1 MNEETTTENSNEE
14 VKSAETSIP
23 EVYTL
28 RGWKE
33 YAGESLLIIFSV
45 LLALIL
51 TEFINNLHEKK
62 QFNELLNNIRNELI
76 TNKKYAQEQ
85 YAYNKKVIR
94 SIDSALTDPTIQ
106 RKIINNDEFHLKYI
120 APQGVL
126 YRFFDDVAWE
136 QAKSLNISSKLNF
149 KTISLLSNIYADQT
163 RIMKV
168 EDEIGKVVL
177 SYEARKPE
185 NAHITLMLIRDN
197 YSAWAVDRAPT
208 LISSYDEAIKEL
220 EK

>member
-1 MNEETTTENSNEE
+1 MNEETTAENSNEE
-14 VKSAETSIP
+14 VKPAETHIP
-23 EVYTL
+23 EVYIL

-33 YAGESLLIIFSV
+33 YVGESLLIIFSV

-51 TEFINNLHEKK
+51 TEFIDNLHEKK
-62 QFNELLNNIRNELI
+62 QTNELLDNIRNELI

-85 YAYNKKVIR
+85 YTYNQRVMR
-94 SIDSALTDPTIQ
+94 SIDSALADPAIQ
-106 RKIINNDEFHLKYI
+106 KKIINNDEFHLKYI

-136 QAKSLNISSKLNF
+136 LAKSRNISSKLNI
-149 KTISLLSNIYADQT
+149 KTISMLSNIYADQT

-168 EDEIGKVVL
+168 EDEVGKVIL
-177 SYEARKPE
+177 SREARKPE
-185 NAHITLMLIRDN
+185 NAHATLVLIRDN
-197 YSAWAVDRAPT
+197 YSAWAVDRAPA
-208 LISSYDEAIKEL
+208 LISRYDEAIKAL

>member
-1 MNEETTTENSNEE
+1 MNEETTTEKSNEE
-14 VKSAETSIP
+14 VKPGKEQIP

-33 YAGESLLIIFSV
+33 YVGESLLIIFSV

-51 TEFINNLHEKK
+51 TEFINNLHERKE
-62 QFNELLNNIRNELI
+62 FSELQDNIRNELI

-85 YAYNKKVIR
+85 YTYNQKVIR
-94 SIDSALTDPTIQ
+94 SIDLALADPAIQ
-106 RKIINNDEFHLKYI
+106 KKIINNDAFHLKYI

-136 QAKSLNISSKLNF
+136 QAKSRNISSKLNL
-149 KTISLLSNIYADQT
+149 KIISLLSNIYADQT

-168 EDEIGKVVL
+168 EDEVGKVIL
-177 SYEARKPE
+177 SPEARKLE

-197 YSAWAVDRAPT
+197 YSALAVDRAPA

>member
-1 MNEETTTENSNEE
+1 MNEEATTENSNEE
-14 VKSAETSIP
+14 AKPAETQIP

-33 YAGESLLIIFSV
+33 YVGESLLIIFSV

-51 TEFINNLHEKK
+51 TEFINNLHERK
-62 QFNELLNNIRNELI
+62 ELSELQDNIRNELI

-85 YAYNKKVIR
+85 YTYNQKVIR
-94 SIDSALTDPTIQ
+94 SIDSALADPAIQ
-106 RKIINNDEFHLKYI
+106 KKIINNDEFHLKYI

-136 QAKSLNISSKLNF
+136 QAKSRNISSKLNL
-149 KTISLLSNIYADQT
+149 KIISLLSNIYADQT

-168 EDEIGKVVL
+168 EDEVGKVIL
-177 SYEARKPE
+177 SPEARKLE

-197 YSAWAVDRAPT
+197 YSAWAVDRAPA